1 MRKRPTRPDDENPEW
16 TREDFRKARPLSEVL
31 PELAEAMRRYQ
42 GQRGPQKNP
51 TKELISLRVDR
62 DVAEALRSSGQGW
75 QTRAN
80 AALRAYA
87 AKTGLMRERRPPY
100 GTARR
105 RAKAARAK

>member
-16 TREDFRKARPLSEVL
+16 TREMVRNARPLAEAL
-31 PELAEAMRRYQ
+31 PELAEQMRRYQ
-42 GQRGPQKNP
+42 GQRGLQKKP

-80 AALRAYA
+80 GALRAYA

-100 GTARR
+100 ATARK
-105 RAKAARAK
+105 RAKAIRAK